1 MPFCRPSANL
11 NASIQTTV
19 SSNHRKPRP
28 LTCRYFISNMELRSY
43 GENKDSIIRSII
55 ESLFFRHVV
64 PHMAF
69 MMGIVLNKNL
79 EEDGLHIQINMMV
92 Y

>member
-1 MPFCRPSANL
+1 
-11 NASIQTTV
+11 
-19 SSNHRKPRP
+19 
-28 LTCRYFISNMELRSY
+28 MELRSY